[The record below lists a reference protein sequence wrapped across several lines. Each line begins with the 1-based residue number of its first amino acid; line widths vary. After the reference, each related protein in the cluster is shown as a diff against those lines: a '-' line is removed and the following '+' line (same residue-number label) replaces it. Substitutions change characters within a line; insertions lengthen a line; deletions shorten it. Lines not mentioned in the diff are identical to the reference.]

1 METLKDFFKPE
12 LIWILVGIILFVME
26 FGIPGLIV
34 FFFGFG
40 ACVVGITCFFTEIS
54 INTQLLMFIAVSVGS
69 LLVLR
74 KWLKSTF
81 IGHVVDRQDRSENL
95 DEYLGQ
101 RAVVKE
107 GISKGSVG
115 KVEFHGTN
123 WEADSD
129 EELVEGAVVEIIGK
143 NNLTLKVKSL

>member
-1 METLKDFFKPE
+1 METLKDFLKPE

-40 ACVVGITCFFTEIS
+40 ACVVGIVCFFAEIS
-54 INTQLLMFIAVSVGS
+54 INTQLLIFIVVSVGS
-69 LLVLR
+69 LLILR

-81 IGHVVDRQDRSENL
+81 IGHVVDRQNRSENL

-101 RAVVKE
+101 RAVVVE
-107 GISKGSVG
+107 MVSKASVG

-123 WEADSD
+123 WEASSD
-129 EELVEGAVVEIIGK
+129 EDLIEGAVVVIIGK
-143 NNLTLKVKSL
+143 DNLTLKVKSL